1 MKRIFVTLSVLV
13 CILLCS
19 CSGNDKASIVGKWVD
34 TATEQTIE
42 YTSDGYYYEY
52 INENF
57 TTDKTNYKADGEKI
71 IYYIEGE
78 PESEFSVQYTLD
90 GDTLI
95 IGEKIEYRRLVISE
109 NN

>member
-1 MKRIFVTLSVLV
+1 MKRILVTVSVLV

-19 CSGNDKASIVGKWVD
+19 CSDNDKASIVGKWVD

-52 INENF
+52 INESF
-57 TTDKTNYKADGEKI
+57 TTDKTNYKTDGDKI
-71 IYYIEGE
+71 TYYIEGE
-78 PESEFSVQYTLD
+78 PESEFSVEYTLEE
-90 GDTLI
+90 DTLI
-95 IGEKIEYRRLVISE
+95 IGGAMEYRRLVIPE